1 MSTDQNNGPAI
12 DKSAVRNAAT
22 VIVVRDRMGVDPSI
36 LMGQRGAK
44 AAFMPNKFVFPGG
57 AVDATDAGIPL
68 ATPISDLCLTRLADQ
83 APAGLQPALTV
94 AAIRELWE
102 ETGLILG
109 VPGNWPGD
117 APADWQGFATTGHL
131 PSADGLQYVFRA
143 LTPPGR
149 PRRFDARFFL
159 VDADHIVGD
168 LDDFSQ
174 ASDELSHLQWIKLS
188 QARQFDLPFITE
200 VVLAEVAARI
210 TDLAPPSSVPYFK
223 NNDEASLFLRLHG
236 QEMPKSG

>member
-1 MSTDQNNGPAI
+1 MTGTSLPYRPCAGIMVLNTENKVWMGHRLAGDGDEIRADDKRWQMPQGGI
-12 DKSAVRNAAT
+12 DK
-22 VIVVRDRMGVDPSI
+22 GEKP
-36 LMGQRGAK
+36 
-44 AAFMPNKFVFPGG
+44 
-57 AVDATDAGIPL
+57 VDAAK
-68 ATPISDLCLTRLADQ
+68 
-83 APAGLQPALTV
+83 
-94 AAIRELWE
+94 RELWE
-102 ETGLILG
+102 ETGLVLG
-109 VPGNWPGD
+109 IPGNWPGD

-159 VDADHIVGD
+159 VDANHIVGD

-174 ASDELSHLQWIKLS
+174 ASDELSHLQWVKLS

-210 TDLAPPSSVPYFK
+210 TDLTPPSSVPYFR

-236 QEMPKSG
+236 KEMPNTG